1 MGFKERKAAKL
12 KAAEEAKAEAEYEAK
27 YQAKMKKKEVEKS
40 IAEIDKSLQVL
51 MQKAADAK
59 AKGYD
64 DVYQQ
69 CLGMVKVTHG
79 RKAQAEKFLFQM
91 DAMQELQN
99 VSKCSAAL
107 LGSINDIMGSLGKLS
122 LDRSVISQTQ
132 RDVANAQRELD
143 MQSNTIDG
151 FLEGLMSSLPED
163 ANFADVESNI
173 GNMALGNQ
181 INSAPAGGSSASSEL
196 DDLKKLLQI

>member
-12 KAAEEAKAEAEYEAK
+12 KAAEDAKAEAEYEAK

-40 IAEIDKSLQVL
+40 IAEIDKSLQIL

-163 ANFADVESNI
+163 ANFADVESSI